1 MLAVARLG
9 PRRRRFAGTVSYYV
23 VATALA
29 LVFLFPLI
37 WAVIRSLQGVAA
49 EGSAPTWGSLV
60 HLTLANYTGVLEA
73 GGVTLWRFAGNSAV
87 VALGT
92 VAVSVFVSVLAGY
105 GLARLRFRGAGVVFV
120 FLLTPFM
127 VPYQAMMTP
136 IFAVLSWMHLANSL
150 LGLVLIYSVFQVPFS
165 VYVMRN
171 SFSTVPRA
179 LEESALVDG
188 ASIMGVFRRVMLP
201 LAVPGI
207 VTVVLYSFL
216 FGWNEFL
223 AALMLLSSSSRFT
236 LPVALNNLELGLYGS
251 VNMGAL
257 DAGAV
262 IAMVPCIA
270 LFLLLQR
277 NYVRGLT
284 TGALKG

>member
-1 MLAVARLG
+1 MRSLGRARKNRLAGA
-9 PRRRRFAGTVSYYV
+9 FSYYLVASV
-23 VATALA
+23 VALI
-29 LVFLFPLI
+29 FLFPLV
-37 WAVIRSLQGVAA
+37 WAAIRSLQGVAA
-49 EGSAPTWGSLV
+49 EGSPPTWASLV
-60 HLTLANYTGVLEA
+60 HLTLTNYTSVLAA
-73 GGVTLWRFAGNSAV
+73 GGATLWRFAGNSAV
-87 VALGT
+87 VAVGT
-92 VAVSVFVSVLAGY
+92 VAISVFVSVLAGY
-105 GLARLRFRGAGVVFV
+105 GLARLRFRGAGLVFV

-136 IFAVLSWMHLANSL
+136 IFQVLSWMHLANSL

-179 LEESALVDG
+179 LEESAMVDG
-188 ASIMGVFRRVMLP
+188 ASVLGVFRRVMLP
-201 LAVPGI
+201 LAIPGV

-223 AALMLLSSSSRFT
+223 AALMLISSNSRFT

-262 IAMVPCIA
+262 IAMLPCIA

>member
-1 MLAVARLG
+1 MVALARPG
-9 PRRRRFAGTVSYYV
+9 PRKHRSAGTFSYYV
-23 VATALA
+23 VASVVALI
-29 LVFLFPLI
+29 FLFPLV
-37 WAVIRSLQGVAA
+37 WAAIRSLQGVAA
-49 EGSAPTWGSLV
+49 EGSPPTWASLV
-60 HLTLANYTGVLEA
+60 HLTLTNYTSVLAA
-73 GGVTLWRFAGNSAV
+73 GGATLWRFAGNSAV
-87 VALGT
+87 VAVGT
-92 VAVSVFVSVLAGY
+92 VAISVFVSVLAGY
-105 GLARLRFRGAGVVFV
+105 GLARLRFRGAGLVFV

-136 IFAVLSWMHLANSL
+136 IFQVLSWMHLANSL

-179 LEESALVDG
+179 LEESAMVDG
-188 ASIMGVFRRVMLP
+188 ASVLGVFRRVMLP
-201 LAVPGI
+201 LAIPGV

-223 AALMLLSSSSRFT
+223 AALMLISSNSRFT

-251 VNMGAL
+251 VNLGAL

-262 IAMVPCIA
+262 IAMLPCIA

-284 TGALKG
+284 TGR

>member
-1 MLAVARLG
+1 MVALARPG
-9 PRRRRFAGTVSYYV
+9 PRKNRSAGTFSYYV
-23 VATALA
+23 VASVVALI
-29 LVFLFPLI
+29 FLFPLV
-37 WAVIRSLQGVAA
+37 WAAIRSLQGVAA
-49 EGSAPTWGSLV
+49 EGSPPTWASLV
-60 HLTLANYTGVLEA
+60 HLTFTNYTSVLAA
-73 GGVTLWRFAGNSAV
+73 GGATLWRFAGNSAV
-87 VALGT
+87 VAVGT
-92 VAVSVFVSVLAGY
+92 VAISVFVSVLAGY
-105 GLARLRFRGAGVVFV
+105 GLARLRFRGAGLVFV

-136 IFAVLSWMHLANSL
+136 IFQVLSWMHLANSL

-179 LEESALVDG
+179 LEESAMVDG
-188 ASIMGVFRRVMLP
+188 ASVLGVFRRVMLP
-201 LAVPGI
+201 LAIPGV

-223 AALMLLSSSSRFT
+223 AALMLISSNSRFT

-251 VNMGAL
+251 VNLGAL

-262 IAMVPCIA
+262 IAMLPCIA

>member
-1 MLAVARLG
+1 M
-9 PRRRRFAGTVSYYV
+9 SYYV

-73 GGVTLWRFAGNSAV
+73 GGSDAVAVRGNSAV

-171 SFSTVPRA
+171 SFSTVPRSRGVRSGLRGLNNGGVPA
-179 LEESALVDG
+179 GYAPARGSRHRDG
-188 ASIMGVFRRVMLP
+188 S
-201 LAVPGI
+201 
-207 VTVVLYSFL
+207 VVLVPVRM
-216 FGWNEFL
+216 ERVL
-223 AALMLLSSSSRFT
+223 AAVMLLSSSSRFT
-236 LPVALNNLELGLYGS
+236 RPW
-251 VNMGAL
+251 
-257 DAGAV
+257 
-262 IAMVPCIA
+262 
-270 LFLLLQR
+270 R
-277 NYVRGLT
+277 
-284 TGALKG
+284 